1 MIKCT
6 LYKAILKSRNTPVI
20 TLSIAM
26 VGIYVGYLTWY
37 IVNRYLPEPISSYRV
52 LVAILTFWICAFVAI
67 YKIPDQLFTNRRI
80 KDVLCFPVSVDKLV
94 SLVIGRLACFQFGMV
109 VCGFWAYFLYASDDW
124 LLTITILLGC
134 WICSCL
140 IDLLVLVL
148 FTAIGNLLPASI
160 VGYGFIL
167 FQYGAF
173 LLLALSV
180 GNLVTKIFFW
190 SGYLENLNGIF
201 NPVQW
206 LLIVILPMILLAVC
220 TSFFVKAK
228 YIRGYLN
235 TQNFQYRRTDKAIA
249 PTKIQNPY
257 FLLEW
262 KRVSRNKELI
272 FFSNIK
278 NILTVFVLFS
288 LLVQNFEWIGLS
300 EKYALELF
308 LLVSCCAVNTISST
322 AYSSDPN
329 KSYFSF
335 LPISAHRLFFWKT
348 IQGFLWGELTVLLFG
363 VGVILF
369 RNIPILDA
377 CLLLGYGTAT
387 NYSCVWIGVFLDY
400 KMPRT
405 PNSTNKLLHGNIS
418 KVLVLFVSI
427 ALTVWEIYFSTQIS
441 GSISLLLFAVCISVC
456 IVMIEL
462 GYLIFYRR
470 AFRD

>member
-1 MIKCT
+1 MKRT

-20 TLSIAM
+20 TLSLAM
-26 VGIYVGYLTWY
+26 IGIYVGYLIWY
-37 IVNRYLPEPISSYRV
+37 IVSRYLPGPISDYRV
-52 LVAILTFWICAFVAI
+52 FVVILTIWLCAFVSI
-67 YKIPDQLFTNRRI
+67 YKIPDQLFTNRRM
-80 KDVLCFPVSVDKLV
+80 KDVLCFPVSAGELV
-94 SLVIGRLACFQFGMV
+94 SLVIGRLVCFQFGIA

-124 LLTITILLGC
+124 ILTITILLFC
-134 WICSCL
+134 WTCSCL
-140 IDLLVLVL
+140 TDLLVLVVS
-148 FTAIGNLLPASI
+148 TAVGNLLPASI

-173 LLLALSV
+173 LLLALSA
-180 GNLVTKIFFW
+180 GSLVSKIFFW
-190 SGYLENLNGIF
+190 PGYLESLNGRF
-201 NPVQW
+201 YPGQW
-206 LLIVILPMILLAVC
+206 LLFAILSTIVLAVC
-220 TSFFVKAK
+220 SCFVVKEK
-228 YIRGYLN
+228 YISGYLN
-235 TQNFQYRRTDKAIA
+235 TQNFQYRKSDKVIA

-278 NILTVFVLFS
+278 NILTVFVLFG

-300 EKYALELF
+300 VKYAIELF

-335 LPISAHRLFFWKT
+335 LPISAHRLFLWKT
-348 IQGFLWGELTVLLFG
+348 IIGFLWGEITVLLFWA
-363 VGVILF
+363 GVILF
-369 RNIPILDA
+369 RNVSISDA
-377 CLLLGYGTAT
+377 CLLLGYGTT
-387 NYSCVWIGVFLDY
+387 MNYSCVWFGVFLDY

-405 PNSTNKLLHGNIS
+405 PNSTNELLYGNIS

-427 ALTVWEIYFSTQIS
+427 ALTVWEIYVSAQIS
-441 GSISLLLFAVCISVC
+441 GAISLLLFAACISICVALA
-456 IVMIEL
+456 EF
-462 GYLIFYRR
+462 GYWMFCRR

>member
-1 MIKCT
+1 MKRT

-20 TLSIAM
+20 TLSLAM
-26 VGIYVGYLTWY
+26 IGIYVGYLIWY
-37 IVNRYLPEPISSYRV
+37 IVSRYLPMPISDYRLFVAV
-52 LVAILTFWICAFVAI
+52 LTIWLCAFVSI
-67 YKIPDQLFTNRRI
+67 YKIPDQLFTNRRM
-80 KDVLCFPVSVDKLV
+80 KDVLCFPVSAGELV
-94 SLVIGRLACFQFGMV
+94 SLVIGRLACFQFGIA

-124 LLTITILLGC
+124 ILTITILLFC
-134 WICSCL
+134 WTCSCL
-140 IDLLVLVL
+140 IDLLVLVVS
-148 FTAIGNLLPASI
+148 TVIGNLLPASS

-173 LLLALSV
+173 LLLALSAS
-180 GNLVTKIFFW
+180 NLVTKIFFW
-190 SGYLENLNGIF
+190 PGYLENLNGIF
-201 NPVQW
+201 YPSQL
-206 LLIVILPMILLAVC
+206 LLISILSTIVLATC
-220 TSFFVKAK
+220 SCFVVKEK
-228 YIRGYLN
+228 YISGYLN
-235 TQNFQYRRTDKAIA
+235 TQNFQYRRTDKAIT

-278 NILTVFVLFS
+278 NILTVFVLFG

-300 EKYALELF
+300 EKYAIELF

-335 LPISAHRLFFWKT
+335 LPISTHKLFFWKT
-348 IQGFLWGELTVLLFG
+348 ILGFLWGELTVLLFWAG
-363 VGVILF
+363 GILF
-369 RNIPILDA
+369 RNVPISDA
-377 CLLLGYGTAT
+377 CLLLGYGTAM
-387 NYSCVWIGVFLDY
+387 NYSCVWFGVFLDY

-405 PNSTNKLLHGNIS
+405 PNSTNELLHGNIS

-427 ALTVWEIYFSTQIS
+427 ALTVWEIYFSARKS
-441 GSISLLLFAVCISVC
+441 GAISLLLFAVCISVS
-456 IVMIEL
+456 IVMIEF
-462 GYLIFYRR
+462 GYWMFCRR